1 MLKRIEQKMDKMGE
15 KLEYL
20 KRKLESIRMKKIG
33 VLDCK
38 ISEIK
43 NSLNGSNRTL
53 YTEKTRLVAN
63 Q

>member
-1 MLKRIEQKMDKMGE
+1 MGE

-20 KRKLESIRMKKIG
+20 KRKLESIRMKNIG

-43 NSLNGSNRTL
+43 NSLNGFNRTL
-53 YTEKTRLVAN
+53 YTEKTRLVTN